1 MYNIEILV
9 VSNRVIE
16 GNVSYQESFSDC
28 KTIIRSRSYRDF
40 KSQKYIQLHYAHE
53 LKSQFPENHL

>member
-28 KTIIRSRSYRDF
+28 KTIVRSRSYRDF

-53 LKSQFPENHL
+53 L